1 MYQLTTLQ
9 TATLRLTNSISRSP
23 LRRVFF
29 LIPVALALF
38 AFAPAA
44 RAVSPAPDGGYANG
58 NTAEGN
64 FALQSLTTGV
74 NNTALGFGALFH
86 NTSGGSNSTTRP
98 RAPFSN
104 TLRLGHTA
112 L

>member
-23 LRRVFF
+23 LRRVFS

-58 NTAEGN
+58 NTAEGTK
-64 FALQSLTTGV
+64 ALFSLTTGV
-74 NNTALGFGALFH
+74 GNTAIGFRALNKNTTGSLNSANGDQALF
-86 NTSGGSNSTTRP
+86 N
-98 RAPFSN
+98 
-104 TLRLGHTA
+104 
-112 L
+112 